1 MYNNINEVEMQIY
14 IGNLPLEYTDAELK
28 KMFEEFGIVKE
39 AKIGRSKKT
48 NESEGYGL
56 VVMAVKSEAREAV
69 ESLRG
74 KEIQG
79 KPLRVKILKPGDTFH
94 MQETGRSG
102 IHLSKSTG
110 TFRGTSAIRRG
121 GQRGS

>member
-1 MYNNINEVEMQIY
+1 MQIY

-28 KMFEEFGIVKE
+28 SMFEAFGSVKE
-39 AKIGRSKKT
+39 ATIGRNKKT
-48 NESEGYGL
+48 NESEGYGI
-56 VVMAVKSEAREAV
+56 VVMAVKSEARDAV
-69 ESLRG
+69 EGLRG

-79 KPLRVKILKPGDTFH
+79 KPLRVRILKPGDDFH
-94 MQETGRSG
+94 MQEPGRSG
-102 IHLSKSTG
+102 IPLMKSGG